1 MKKTRAAAVLVAWL
15 MAAGLSGP
23 VMAGQAQAAKGAASR
38 PRSAASASSGAV
50 ATHATTGVV
59 KTVTQT
65 TMVVVR
71 RVGGKRTESSFVL
84 TPATQRA
91 GHIAAGV
98 TVDIRYRTDGRQK
111 IATAVTAEAAPE

>member
-1 MKKTRAAAVLVAWL
+1 MKKRRAAAVLCAWL
-15 MAAGLSGP
+15 LAAGLP
-23 VMAGQAQAAKGAASR
+23 GQALAGEMQSSGTSVSR
-38 PRSAASASSGAV
+38 PRSAASGASGTI

-59 KTVTQT
+59 KTATQT

-98 TVDIRYRTDGRQK
+98 VVDIRYRTEGRQK
-111 IATAVTAEAAPE
+111 IATAVTVEAVPE